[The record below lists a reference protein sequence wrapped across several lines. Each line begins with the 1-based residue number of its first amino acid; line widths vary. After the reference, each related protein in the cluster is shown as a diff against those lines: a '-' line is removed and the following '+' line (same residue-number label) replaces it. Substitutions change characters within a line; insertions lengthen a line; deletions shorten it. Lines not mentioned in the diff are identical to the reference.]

1 MLKHEFTSTTPLSSP
16 QIQDMGCVRLGL
28 ERLLKDVINVT
39 LFHKEFVSR
48 YSGLM
53 STVQPVCFL
62 LCKAAGLSHPCSAGI
77 SC

>member
-1 MLKHEFTSTTPLSSP
+1 MLKHEFASTTLLSSP
-16 QIQDMGCVRLGL
+16 QIQDIGHVGLGL

-39 LFHKEFVSR
+39 PFHKEFISR

-53 STVQPVCFL
+53 STVQPVCCL